1 MLFVKHRPEDIL
13 DAAMR
18 LFDAEGVGVSTSK
31 VAKAAGVANGTLF
44 NYFPSKQE
52 LIDALYVRLKT
63 QLGQALGDID
73 ETLPLR
79 DQTKLIWDRWIAWG
93 RANPEARRVSR
104 LLHES
109 GLASPD
115 AAASVDAALAAPMGV
130 LQRLGASG
138 ELADLPL
145 DYIGAITQAHLELAV
160 EQLFNVKVAN
170 VRTVNMKGKTKRQGL
185 RRGKR
190 SDWKKAYV
198 SLEQGH
204 EIDLASIGG

>member
-1 MLFVKHRPEDIL
+1 MKHRPEDIL

-63 QLGQALGDID
+63 QLGHALGDID

-79 DQTKLIWDRWIAWG
+79 DQTKQIWDRWIAWG

-115 AAASVDAALAAPMGV
+115 AASSVDAALAAPMGV
-130 LQRLGASG
+130 LERLGASG

-160 EQLFNVKVAN
+160 DVQLPPGPDGTHLAAFHDRAFEAMWNAI
-170 VRTVNMKGKTKRQGL
+170 
-185 RRGKR
+185 
-190 SDWKKAYV
+190 AAP
-198 SLEQGH
+198 
-204 EIDLASIGG
+204 IDLNIPQETLA